1 MKAFV
6 VLAALVAAASANPQ
20 VLLNNLGYYG
30 VPGAITYGA
39 APYVSQ
45 SIIAPAVTKTQY
57 HAQDELGQA
66 SYGYAHPGQA
76 HAAVRDAAGNVRGSY
91 AYVNPE
97 GKEVRVEYVADG
109 AGFRV
114 ASNALPVGP
123 IAGPA
128 PVVANLVAPVPV
140 QDTPEVI
147 QARANHAVA
156 HAEALAR
163 SGRKKRGILASA
175 VIPSAVTGYS
185 SVISHPS
192 AVTGYSSVISHPTVA
207 LGSVASPY
215 YGYSTLSSSVL
226 APQVLGY
233 SALSSPLVSS
243 QLVSAPAVVAAAQPV
258 REATLTK
265 VVNTPGHAVSYR
277 VD

>member
-6 VLAALVAAASANPQ
+6 VFATVLAAASANPQ
-20 VLLNNLGYYG
+20 ILLNNGLLGVHGYATNQIISPAISYA
-30 VPGAITYGA
+30 VP
-39 APYVSQ
+39 S
-45 SIIAPAVTKTQY
+45 VTKTQY

-91 AYVNPE
+91 AYINPE
-97 GKEVRVEYVADG
+97 GKEVRVEYVADHG
-109 AGFRV
+109 GFRV

-123 IAGPA
+123 VAPA
-128 PVVANLVAPVPV
+128 PVQHVAQLVGPAPV

-147 QARANHAVA
+147 QARAAHAVA
-156 HAEALAR
+156 HQEALAR
-163 SGRKKRGILASA
+163 SGRKKRQILTSA
-175 VIPSAVTGYS
+175 VVPSALGYSTLGYSGLGYSNVVAGHPISSLGYSNVVAGHPISSLGYS
-185 SVISHPS
+185 SVIGHPVAYS
-192 AVTGYSSVISHPTVA
+192 A
-207 LGSVASPY
+207 VASP
-215 YGYSTLSSSVL
+215 V
-226 APQVLGY
+226 QH
-233 SALSSPLVSS
+233 
-243 QLVSAPAVVAAAQPV
+243 VVAQNV

>member
-6 VLAALVAAASANPQ
+6 VLAAVVACAYAKPQ
-20 VLLNNLGYYG
+20 VIFSGYSGLQGLTLGGIQYATG
-30 VPGAITYGA
+30 PSIISAPAVTYA
-39 APYVSQ
+39 APA
-45 SIIAPAVTKTQY
+45 IIAPAVTKTQY

-76 HAAVRDAAGNVRGSY
+76 HAAVRDAFGNVRGSY

-109 AGFRV
+109 GGFRV

-123 IAGPA
+123 EVPAAPAVPVLVGPE
-128 PVVANLVAPVPV
+128 PV
-140 QDTPEVI
+140 QDTPEV
-147 QARANHAVA
+147 AEAKAAHAKLVAEAVA
-156 HAEALAR
+156 RNAEADKADEAKEAEKPQSR
-163 SGRKKRGILASA
+163 RKRGIIAAAAPIALASPA
-175 VIPSAVTGYS
+175 VHTIQVAPALHTLQ
-185 SVISHPS
+185 
-192 AVTGYSSVISHPTVA
+192 TVQ
-207 LGSVASPY
+207 
-215 YGYSTLSSSVL
+215 L
-226 APQVLGY
+226 AAAPAITY
-233 SALSSPLVSS
+233 SAI
-243 QLVSAPAVVAAAQPV
+243 APAVVAAAQPV

>member
-6 VLAALVAAASANPQ
+6 VLAALVAAASASPQ
-20 VLLNNLGYYG
+20 LLYNNLGYYG
-30 VPGAITYGA
+30 YGGLGAVTYSS
-39 APYVSQ
+39 PVVSQ
-45 SIIAPAVTKTQY
+45 AIVAPAVTKTQY

-97 GKEVRVEYVADG
+97 GKEVRVEYVADAG
-109 AGFRV
+109 GFRV

-123 IAGPA
+123 VAGPV
-128 PVVANLVAPVPV
+128 PVTANLIAPAPV
-140 QDTPEVI
+140 QDTPEVV
-147 QARANHAVA
+147 QARAAHAVA

-163 SGRKKRGILASA
+163 SGRKKRGIVTSA
-175 VIPSAVTGYS
+175 VLPSAVGYS
-185 SVISHPS
+185 SVLTHPY
-192 AVTGYSSVISHPTVA
+192 GYSSYVA
-207 LGSVASPY
+207 QPSVH
-215 YGYSTLSSSVL
+215 GYSNIVSQPS
-226 APQVLGY
+226 VLGY
-233 SALSSPLVSS
+233 SNIVSQPS
-243 QLVSAPAVVAAAQPV
+243 VLGYSTVAAPAVVAAAQPV